1 MTVYDK
7 IKDFLRTP
15 GIEGPA
21 ATVGYIPCRPT
32 NYTGHTDPDKYK
44 VFGVSG
50 VTVATGF
57 DLGQKTMRELQN
69 EIRLPSDIIEK
80 LAPYVGLRGRDAI
93 LKLHQKPLTLSK
105 NEIEAI
111 DDAFIP
117 FYYNRYVKPTYDKE
131 SDVPFEKIPEE
142 AQVVIYSI
150 LYQRGPGYVKRMPV
164 CWGCFVD
171 GDWNGAAYELMHGTW
186 ADYRL
191 RRKYEGEYLSG
202 KGK

>member
-1 MTVYDK
+1 MPVYDK

-32 NYTGHTDPDKYK
+32 NYTGHTDPDRYK

-57 DLGQKTMRELQN
+57 DLGQKTMRELQSD
-69 EIRLPSDIIEK
+69 IKLPSDIIEI
-80 LAPYVGLRGRDAI
+80 LAPYVGLRGHAAI
-93 LKLHQKPLTLSK
+93 EKLHQKPLTLSCQAVD
-105 NEIEAI
+105 II
-111 DDAFIP
+111 DGAFIP
-117 FYYNRYVKPTYDKE
+117 YYYKRWVEPVYNKE
-131 SDVPFEKIPEE
+131 AAIPFESIPER

-150 LYQRGPGYVKRMPV
+150 LYQRGPGYVKRMPQ

-171 GDWNGAAYELMHGTW
+171 GDWNGAAYELMHGFW
-186 ADYRL
+186 PDYRL

-202 KGK
+202 KDK